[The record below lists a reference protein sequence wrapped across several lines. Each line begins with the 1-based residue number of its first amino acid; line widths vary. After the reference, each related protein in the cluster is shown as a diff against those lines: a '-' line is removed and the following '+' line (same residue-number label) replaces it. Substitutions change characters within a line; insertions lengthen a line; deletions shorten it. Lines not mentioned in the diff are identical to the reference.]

1 MGFRAV
7 SATFEGKFGS
17 DDEEWRILKLPLRGM
32 ERRFGKGIDLY
43 ESWNVSFTLAC

>member
-17 DDEEWRILKLPLRGM
+17 DEKERGILERLLRGKERKLKKELMCM
-32 ERRFGKGIDLY
+32 EIEL
-43 ESWNVSFTLAC
+43 